1 MKENFDIEVQWRA
14 FPLHPETPEEGRTL
28 EDLFAGRNMD
38 IPAMLDRLKRVA
50 DDLGLPWGAR
60 KMTFNSRLAQEM
72 GKWAEEKG
80 KGDEFHDAVFRTYFV
95 DGKNIAKKD
104 VLLELGKK
112 VGLPAKEAKEVLE
125 SRTFKEA
132 VDEDWK
138 LSMRKGITGV
148 PTFVVDHQ
156 AVVGAQPYEVLE
168 AFLVQNGINEKK
180 GRPNRAG
187 AGTGPYK

>member
-1 MKENFDIEVQWRA
+1 LKDNFEIEVQWRA

-28 EDLFAGRNMD
+28 EELFAGRNMD
-38 IPAMLDRLKRVA
+38 IPAMLARLKSVA
-50 DDLGLPWGAR
+50 DAEGLPWGTR

-80 KGDEFHDAVFRTYFV
+80 KGDEFHDMVFRTYFV

-112 VGLPAKEAKEVLE
+112 VGLPVKEAKEVLE

-138 LSMRKGITGV
+138 LSMRKGITAV
-148 PTFVVDHQ
+148 PTFVIDHQ
-156 AVVGAQPYEVLE
+156 SVVGAQPYEVLE
-168 AFLVQNGINEKK
+168 QFLKNNGVRKK
-180 GRPNRAG
+180 SVSRK
-187 AGTGPYK
+187 T

>member
-1 MKENFDIEVQWRA
+1 LKENFEIEVQWRA

-28 EDLFAGRNMD
+28 KDLFSGRNMD
-38 IPAMLDRLKRVA
+38 IPAMLARLKSVA
-50 DDLGLPWGAR
+50 DAEGLPWGTR

-80 KGDEFHDAVFRTYFV
+80 RGDEFHDGAFRTYFV

-104 VLLELGKK
+104 VLLELAKK
-112 VGLPAKEAKEVLE
+112 VGLPVKEAKEVLE

-138 LSMRKGITGV
+138 LSMRRGITAV
-148 PTFVVDHQ
+148 PTFVIDHQ

-168 AFLVQNGINEKK
+168 AFLVQNGVKK
-180 GRPNRAG
+180 KR
-187 AGTGPYK
+187 